1 MEKGDQG
8 KRSFVSRGMVVTA
21 CVCVFSSLIAF
32 AVDHNI
38 GTADGSFESG
48 FVGMVSEGD
57 AQIVTGHGPLLPT
70 QGGQAALLTSQPD
83 SGPAL
88 LDVDVSRI
96 RIVDFTVPAGATELR
111 LDYNFLSNEPNPSY
125 MNDRFTVRL
134 LTPGGEDVLLQED
147 TFEPAFPSVWTGYER
162 QTGFRLMRADV
173 STHASGVDLL
183 TLEIELADDGDGRLD
198 SAVFLDNL
206 HFADADDPHAAA
218 GIDYFTAAPND
229 VFPLSAAGSGD
240 DGTIVSYAWD
250 MGNGDTLV
258 GPTPFYSYSQDGIY
272 QVSLTV
278 TDDNGNQGT
287 DTLQIVVGDLGPT
300 IVSSPVLSAAEGIE
314 YNYQVTVQDPEV
326 AFGDV
331 LVYSLT
337 GAPVGMS
344 IDTANGLI
352 TWTPPTG
359 ANLSLPVA
367 VRVEDSNGLSDT
379 QAYEVSVG
387 ADIYMVATDDSA
399 RTYYARSNG
408 DGTFQPLRFVDDT
421 GHYTRGAA
429 IADFDKDGDF
439 DFVSGHGYSSPDI
452 DLYYYEKEG
461 DGFKAA
467 VFLGSLGDQL
477 NPAYDWPM
485 DMAAEDFNGDGHMD
499 FVVNGN
505 SGNMWL
511 LTNHGQITFG
521 EEIFFESGF
530 ETGNEGWGGAQ
541 CSTTM
546 ARDDATAATG
556 SWSMRLTA
564 TADGS
569 CLSNDIN
576 PASWYFRNGST
587 VSFAYRIPPGVPAG
601 LLFRAGNMYS
611 QDLGWIYLGGSST
624 ADGGVYDYPE
634 VPKVTLIDDG
644 NWHTISFD
652 VNAAVKKHWS
662 DAWYLTEFEWYTAN
676 NAVSGDQFWFDDFRV
691 TRRTYES
698 GFDIGLLENNPGSGR
713 GTDAADVDHDGNMD
727 FVRGNYS
734 SGEIHLYRGDGA
746 GGFTRSYIGNPQ
758 PSNNDPYG
766 VVTADFDS
774 DGIPDVIAVSGDWGD
789 VAFFRGN
796 GDGTF
801 QEGVYVPSLD
811 FNRHAAYGVY
821 DFDNDGNQD
830 IVSVDYN
837 GRKAWYHP
845 GNGDSSFGDRVEISG
860 LPSNTLGVAAPA
872 GRVFGQPY
880 SQLAASTDVTGTG
893 GSVDFD
899 ASDSTDDG
907 TIVHYAWDFGD
918 GTTGE
923 GDTINHTFN
932 GEGTFLVKVTITDDE
947 GKRDRSSV
955 KVTVSGTPPVAD
967 AGGPYHFGEEVAL
980 NGTWRASFDGS
991 GSSDPESGIA
1001 RYEWDFDDSDGIG
1014 VDATGSEPQHMY
1026 DVAGVYLA
1034 TLTVYNGAGQS
1045 AIATATVT
1053 VGTGATPVPVL
1064 NGPAVLNESH
1074 ASLGEWTGWFDI
1086 GASSDD
1092 NALAGYLIDWGDG
1105 NSEEIV
1111 ATLRD
1116 DFDDGDFTANPAWT
1130 ASGGTWL
1137 VENGRLHQTNTSNAW
1152 RYLQE
1157 FTGEYRDFEL
1167 ELDFRAVSTGDGYM
1181 GILFRSD
1188 NQSGT
1193 KDGFLMYS
1201 RNSWDFWRFHDWSTE
1216 ETLVDNGSGW
1226 DPGYWY
1232 HLRLRVVG
1240 GNMKLY
1246 VTPEGGTESLQVEA
1260 DDPRHTSGGI
1270 GLLSYAQS
1278 LVYDNVRITRLGS
1291 DARAVPHS
1299 YSAEGIY
1306 DIQLTATDH
1315 AGQSTISLQQV
1326 VVEAG
1331 VAPVADNGGPYE
1343 LTEADAQAGRWLLEP
1358 DLTAST
1364 DDQAIQRFTIDFGD
1378 GTTHTTAQSGSLN
1391 TGYFTAGTDLY
1402 GYDLTQASLRI
1413 IAVEDDTA
1421 LRVIDLA
1428 TGQELGRNSLNRFG
1442 QWDYSPGDGVYFK
1455 VEANKPVV
1463 VYESDF
1469 DRHSAFVP
1477 SLDQEPVGNEFIF
1490 HRDPNDGFY
1499 LFAYADSL
1507 VRVFDTSDN
1516 LVAEQ
1521 AMSAGTY
1528 WQPTIL
1534 GTTRY
1539 RVVSSGPVSM
1549 QTTGNNG
1556 YTTVPSSNG
1565 SPVGWEFQF
1574 AVVGSTTGAVAAFA
1588 HEDADLEIIDMDSGV
1603 SLHTQSVSAGQMWYQ
1618 NGLGTRRLRLVAN
1631 GDVEVWAGDT
1641 EGGDT
1646 LAYLGDDTSTTTGLG
1661 GTDFLLHEL
1670 GDGVVVFAPHDGT
1683 EVRLNGLLAD
1693 TLGQDGYLR
1702 LNATDFSGTAP
1713 HQITASQPVVIQTL
1727 GGASAYNDLGTWLG
1741 GVSTRHRY
1749 TSPGTYDLSV
1759 AATDRAGQTDTA
1771 LSTVTVSLGAPPEP
1785 VIAGP
1790 VLLDESHASN
1800 GLWNGTFDGSGSTD
1814 DFGIYEYEWVFNPAL
1829 LIDDFAGDTL
1839 DVSRWIAPTGVYQEE
1854 RIVVA
1859 GVGSWSNRY
1868 LSSVDNHDRTDGK
1881 VFQLQVR
1888 PVNLA
1893 GNQYGMWGLKNSST
1907 SNFHYN
1913 QMPHAVYFVNGAI
1926 NIYENGSNLG
1936 VKGGY
1941 TRGRLYDV
1949 RITLKTEGAIYE
1961 MKPADETVWSLL
1973 HETSTRTETPLKIGG
1988 TVHSGVF
1995 EFDNPSFGAQV
2006 IYGEMVE
2013 YGFATTGDHE
2023 VNLTVRDQALQ
2034 SSSQTVTVSV
2044 EQGAPPVADVGG
2056 PYTAEVGSF
2065 IRFDGNG
2072 SSDDTAIASY
2082 HWDFGDTSGGPGDAD
2097 LPYTSKG
2104 PNPDHFYRA
2113 AGDYPVTL
2121 TVTDNTGQ
2129 TSVDTATV
2137 SVVTGD
2143 MPVALVTPPSQAG
2156 AGGPPAYFDASQ
2168 SSDDYGIVEY
2178 RWDFDDQADSDGDGD
2193 PTNDIDAVGQRP
2205 FHTYS
2210 LITGVNGVLLS
2221 DDFEGASLDAAM
2233 WTSAG
2238 ATQDSGVLSIT
2249 GSGIWG
2255 QRYVYS
2261 TANFERER
2269 FSFTGT
2275 VQPAADGGTQRIMW
2289 GVKDSGT
2296 SGHYNA
2302 MAHAIYFD
2310 GGSLAIYE
2318 NGSGRGTVGSY
2329 VRGTTYEVRIDIK
2342 GQGADY
2348 YIREAGAAIWT
2359 ALTSYSS
2366 RNQSIA
2372 PLKIAATVS
2381 HSTATFDDFKVES
2394 LGGYVA
2400 LLTVE
2405 DGAGQTST
2413 AQVTVPVAPNL
2424 PPNVITV
2431 PWVAHDPLAPHETYN
2446 GRAIRLKGMVRD
2458 ADPVEFQ
2465 WDFGDGTSSAVTAVT
2480 NSYDLSIEHT
2490 YPDVPNDTPFVA
2502 TLKVWD
2508 SAGQMGQDNYNIV
2521 VKPQV
2526 MNTEINVA
2534 IDEGLWYLHQ
2544 TQSRRVEDGY
2554 DVGYWTSNARASA
2567 TASALQAFLVNGH
2580 LETSSHHEDPYAE
2593 TVMRGFRQLFR
2604 DLGSVDIA
2612 VQTYGE
2618 PDTNGNGI
2626 GIQTGQS
2633 SIINGR
2639 SSSSGGQPI
2648 YQGGQVMD
2656 AIASSGT
2663 PLARSITGGTNVNRR
2678 AYFDILTDMA
2688 DQYAWGQTE
2697 QGSGGGWRYGWNN
2710 SIDNSAAQWGAVGL
2724 LAAEDV
2730 FGIPVSQWVKERN
2743 LVWLGSS
2750 FNGTG
2755 FGYTAGGTSNTG
2767 APSGLVQLILDGMDT
2782 ASPMWRASENWIAE
2796 NWQTEYIKNLGNRPY
2811 YPYYAL
2817 TKSMRLAQPGPVEQ
2831 FALNGFDWFNDPELG
2846 IARTLVDDQSTD
2858 GSFPG
2863 SEWVTAQLRSAWGV
2877 IILSRSLFVQPP
2889 VADAGRDRTWAV
2901 DRSLTL
2907 DGSGSFHLDPF
2918 RSIVKYEWDFDGDG
2932 TFDHVS
2938 SEPTVEHIYA
2948 SADYPESSLPQ
2959 TITVTLRVTDNNVP
2973 ALTSS
2978 DSAEITI
2985 SIPPRPPVADVGGP
2999 YTCTQGI
3006 ACQLDGSASFDL
3018 DEPHDF
3024 IVRFGWE
3031 LDLAEVPRDFD
3042 DATGAT
3048 AQHTFIDL
3056 GTFDIGLKVW
3066 DNGFLND
3073 IDGDGEVDENE
3084 RKTDQE
3090 FTRAT
3095 VVENLGPSAVV
3106 GGPYTVDEGDD
3117 VVLNGS
3123 GADPNGDS
3131 LVYLWDL
3138 DDDGGFGDATGQNPN
3153 FNALDDGIYPIHLQV
3168 SDSLLAD
3175 AADTTVTVNNV
3186 SPTVDAG
3193 ADQSVEEGESVNF
3206 SGTFSDPGSQD
3217 THSFTWDFGDG
3228 SSVSGSLTP
3237 SHSFPEDGTYTVTLT
3252 VTDDDGGVGTDTLTV
3267 SVSNAVPL
3275 VDAGPDQ
3282 TTGEGDTTNF
3292 AGSFTDPG
3300 TVDTHTYEWDFGDG
3314 SATVSGSLTPS
3325 HTFVDNGTY
3334 TVTLTVTD
3342 SDGGVGNDTLIVA
3355 VNNAAPSVEAG
3366 SDQAIN
3372 EGDTA
3377 SFSGSFTDPG
3387 TADTHSFEW
3396 NFGDGSAPVSGS
3408 LISSHVYTDN
3418 GVYTVTLTVIDK
3430 DGGVGSDTLTVTVSN
3445 VAPVV
3450 TVPAGQTTTE
3460 GGTVTLP
3467 DATFNDV
3474 GTGDTHTATVD
3485 WGDGTVDNAAV
3496 TQGAGNGSVAL
3507 GSHGYAEDGIYTA
3520 TVSVTDDD
3528 GTVGSN
3534 SLTISVS
3541 NARPVV
3547 EAGPNQGGAPGDTIN
3562 LAPATF
3568 TDAGVEDTHT
3578 ASIDWGDGTIEAGT
3592 VTQGAGSGNVA
3603 GSHVYAADGS
3613 YTVTVTVTDDEGASA
3628 SDNFQVNLS
3637 TANVRPTAGAGGPYT
3652 TDEGGTVTFD
3662 GSGSSDPDNGP
3673 SPLSYAWDLDGD
3685 GQYDDATGVTVIL
3698 PIQPD
3703 NTSFTVGLQV
3713 SDGLL
3718 TATDTATVTVN
3729 NVAPTANAGPD
3740 QTANEGNT
3748 ANFAGSFTDPGTVD
3762 THTIEWNFGDG
3773 SAPVSGSLT
3782 PSHTYADNG
3791 VYTVTLTVTDKDG
3804 GMDTDTL
3811 TVTVGNVAPVV
3822 AVPTGQTIT
3831 EGDTVTLPDAS
3842 FTDAGTGD
3850 THTATIDWGDGTAE
3864 LGTVTQGAGN
3874 GSVALGNHIYAE
3886 DGIYTVTV
3894 SVTDDDG
3901 TLGSNSLTIS
3911 VSNARPVVEAGPNQG
3926 GAPGDTINL
3935 APATFTD
3942 AGVEDTHTATI
3953 DWGDGTTD
3961 AGTVTQGAGN
3971 GSVAGSHTYAADG
3984 NYTVT
3989 VTVTDDDGLFGSDSF
4004 QVILTTANVG
4014 PTANAGGPY
4023 TINEGQGVTL
4033 DGSASNDPDSGPSPL
4048 SYAWDL
4054 DGDGQYDDATGVTVT
4069 LPIQPDNSSFTVG
4082 LQVSDGLLT
4091 ATDTATVTVNNVAP
4105 TANAGPDQT
4114 INEGGSASFSG
4125 SFSDPGS
4132 VDTHTI
4138 EWNFGDGSAPVS
4150 GSLTPSHTYL
4160 TAGVYTVRLTVT
4172 DKDGGVGSDTLTV
4185 TVQAGAVQT
4194 IFNLSA
4200 RPKSNEVF
4208 LTWAPVAGADS
4219 YNIYRSTT
4227 SGGPYAQIASG
4238 HVCDY
4243 CAYYNPG
4250 LTNGVTYYYVV
4261 TSVKNG
4267 SESLSSNEASATP
4280 QARSSR
4286 SRR

>member
-1 MEKGDQG
+1 MFRRMKKGQSEKQ
-8 KRSFVSRGMVVTA
+8 RYSAVRRTVAVA
-21 CVCVFSSLIAF
+21 CLGLFSSLIAY

-38 GTADGSFESG
+38 GAADGSFESG
-48 FVGMVSEGD
+48 FAGMLTEGD
-57 AQIVTGHGPLLPT
+57 AQVVTGHGPLLPT

-83 SGPAL
+83 DGPAL
-88 LDVDVSRI
+88 LDTDVSRI
-96 RIVDFTVPAGATELR
+96 RIEDFTIPAGTTELR

-134 LTPGGEDVLLQED
+134 LTAGGEEILLQED
-147 TFEPAFPSVWTGYER
+147 TFEPVFPSVWTGYER
-162 QTGFRLMRADV
+162 QTGFRMMRADV
-173 STHASGVDLL
+173 SAHAGVVDLL

-218 GIDYFTAAPND
+218 GIDYFTADPDD
-229 VFPLSAAGSGD
+229 VFPLNAAGSSD
-240 DGTIVSYAWD
+240 DGTIVSYEWE

-272 QVSLTV
+272 QVTLTV

-331 LVYSLT
+331 LAYSLT
-337 GAPVGMS
+337 DAPAGMS
-344 IDTANGLI
+344 IDAASGLI
-352 TWTPPTG
+352 SWTPPTG
-359 ANLSLPVA
+359 ANLSLPVS

-379 QAYEVSVG
+379 QSYEVSVG
-387 ADIYMVATDDSA
+387 ADIYMVATDDES
-399 RTYYARSNG
+399 RVYYARSNG
-408 DGTFQPLRFVDDT
+408 DGTFQSIRFIDDT
-421 GHYTRGAA
+421 GRYTRGVA

-439 DFVSGHGYSSPDI
+439 DFVTGHGNSDPVMH
-452 DLYYYEKEG
+452 LYYYEKEG
-461 DGFKAA
+461 DGFKAP
-467 VFLGSLGDQL
+467 VHMGDLGDQL
-477 NPAYDWPM
+477 NPAGSWVM

-511 LTNHGQITFG
+511 LTNQGQINFG
-521 EEIFFESGF
+521 EETFFESGF
-530 ETGNEGWGGAQ
+530 ETGNDSWGGAQ
-541 CSTTM
+541 CSTAM
-546 ARDDATAATG
+546 ARDDTTAATG

-587 VSFAYRIPPGVPAG
+587 VSFAYRIPTGVSAG
-601 LLFRAGNMYS
+601 LLFRVRNMYS
-611 QDLGWIYLGGSST
+611 QDLGWVFLGGSPA
-624 ADGGVYDYPE
+624 ADGGAYDYPD
-634 VPKVTLIDDG
+634 VPKVSLIDDG

-652 VNAAVKKHWS
+652 VSAAVKKHWS
-662 DAWYLTEFEWYTAN
+662 DAWYLSEFEWYTAN
-676 NAVSGDQFWFDDFRV
+676 NTVSGDQFWFDDFRV
-691 TRRTYES
+691 TRRIYES
-698 GFDIGLLENNPGSGR
+698 GFDISLLENNPGSGR

-734 SGEIHLYRGDGA
+734 NGDIHLYRGDGT
-746 GGFTRSYIGNPQ
+746 GEFTRSYIGNPK

-837 GRKAWYHP
+837 GRKIWYHP
-845 GNGDSSFGDRVEISG
+845 GNGDSSFGDRLQIG
-860 LPSNTLGVAAPA
+860 TTPSNTLGVAAPA

-880 SQLAASTDVTGTG
+880 SQLIASTDVTGTG
-893 GSVDFD
+893 GTVDFD
-899 ASDSTDDG
+899 ASASTDDG
-907 TIVHYAWDFGD
+907 AIIHYAWDFGD
-918 GTTGE
+918 
-923 GDTINHTFN
+923 
-932 GEGTFLVKVTITDDE
+932 

-967 AGGPYHFGEEVAL
+967 AGGPYHFGEDVAL
-980 NGTWRASFDGS
+980 NGTWRAVFDGK

-1001 RYEWDFDDSDGIG
+1001 RYEWDFDDADGIG
-1014 VDATGSEPQHMY
+1014 VDATGAAPEHGYSTS
-1026 DVAGVYLA
+1026 GTYLA
-1034 TLTVYNGAGQS
+1034 TLTVYNGAGQP
-1045 AIATATVT
+1045 ATATATVT
-1053 VGTGATPVPVL
+1053 VGTGTTPVPVL

-1092 NALAGYLIDWGDG
+1092 SALASYQIDWGDG
-1105 NSEEIV
+1105 SSEEIV

-1130 ASGGTWL
+1130 TSGGTWL

-1157 FTGEYRDFEL
+1157 LSGDYRDFEL
-1167 ELDFRAVSTGDGYM
+1167 ELDFRGVSTGDGYLA
-1181 GILFRSD
+1181 ILFRSD
-1188 NQSGT
+1188 NQPGT
-1193 KDGFLMYS
+1193 SNGFMMYS
-1201 RNSWDFWRFHDWSTE
+1201 RDSWDFWRLRDWSSD
-1216 ETLVDNGSGW
+1216 ETLVDDGSGW

-1246 VTPEGGTESLQVEA
+1246 VTPDGGTETLQLEA
-1260 DDPRHTSGGI
+1260 DDPRHSKGGI
-1270 GLLSYAQS
+1270 GLMSYAQS
-1278 LVYDNVRITRLGS
+1278 LVYDNVRITRLSS
-1291 DARAVPHS
+1291 DGRSVPHR
-1299 YSAEGIY
+1299 YAAAGVY
-1306 DIQLTATDH
+1306 DIQLTTTDH
-1315 AGQSTISLQQV
+1315 AGQSATSSQQV

-1331 VAPVADNGGPYE
+1331 AAPIANNGGPYE

-1364 DDQAIQRFTIDFGD
+1364 DDLAIQRFTVDFGD
-1378 GTTHTTAQSGSLN
+1378 GTTYTTAQASSLR

-1402 GYDLTQASLRI
+1402 GYDLSQASLRI

-1421 LRVIDLA
+1421 LRVIDLE
-1428 TGQELGRNSLNRFG
+1428 TGRELGRNSLNRFG

-1463 VYESDF
+1463 VYETDF

-1477 SLDQEPVGNEFIF
+1477 SLDLEPVGNEFIF

-1507 VRVFDTSDN
+1507 VRVFDTGDN
-1516 LVAEQ
+1516 LIAER
-1521 AMSAGTY
+1521 AMSADTY
-1528 WQPTIL
+1528 WRPTLL

-1539 RVVSSGPVSM
+1539 RVVSSGPISM
-1549 QTTGNNG
+1549 QTTGWNG

-1565 SPVGWEFQF
+1565 SPVGREFQF
-1574 AVVGSTTGAVAAFA
+1574 AVYEHTTGAVAVFA
-1588 HEDADLEIIDMDSGV
+1588 HEDADLELIDMDSGV
-1603 SLHTQSVSAGQMWYQ
+1603 SLHIQSVSAGQMWYQ
-1618 NGLGTRRLRLVAN
+1618 NGLGTRRLRLVSN
-1631 GDVEVWAGDT
+1631 GNVEVWAGDT

-1646 LAYLGDDTSTTTGLG
+1646 LTDLGDDTSMTTGRG
-1661 GTDFLLHEL
+1661 GTDFLLHQL
-1670 GDGVVVFAPHDGT
+1670 GEGVIVFAPHDGT
-1683 EVRLNGLLAD
+1683 EVRMDGLLVG
-1693 TLGQDGYLR
+1693 TLKRDGFLR
-1702 LNATDFSGTAP
+1702 LNQTDFSGSAP
-1713 HQITASQPVVIQTL
+1713 HHRITTSQPVVIQTL
-1727 GGASAYNDLGTWLG
+1727 GEANAYNDLGTWLG

-1749 TSPGTYDLSV
+1749 TSPGTYDLIV

-1790 VLLDESHASN
+1790 ILLDESHASN
-1800 GLWNGTFDGSGSTD
+1800 GLWNDTFDGSGSTD
-1814 DFGIYEYEWVFNPAL
+1814 DFGIYEYEWVFDPSL

-1839 DVSRWIAPTGVYQEE
+1839 DASRWIASTGVYQED
-1854 RIVVA
+1854 RIVMTGA
-1859 GVGSWSNRY
+1859 GSWSNRY

-1881 VFQLQVR
+1881 VFQFQIR

-1913 QMPHAVYFVNGAI
+1913 QMPHAVYFRNGLI
-1926 NIYENGSNLG
+1926 RIYENGSDLG
-1936 VKGGY
+1936 NKGGY
-1941 TRGRLYDV
+1941 TRGQRYDV

-1961 MKPADETVWSLL
+1961 MKPANEVAWGLL
-1973 HETSTRTETPLKIGG
+1973 YETSTRTETPLKIGG
-1988 TVHSGVF
+1988 VVNAGVF

-2006 IYGEMVE
+2006 IYGDVVE
-2013 YGFATTGDHE
+2013 HGFATTGDHE
-2023 VNLTVRDQALQ
+2023 VKLTVRDQALQ
-2034 SSSQTVTVSV
+2034 SSSQTMTVSV
-2044 EQGAPPVADVGG
+2044 EQGAPPVAVAGG

-2065 IRFDGNG
+2065 IRFNGSG

-2082 HWDFGDTSGGPGDAD
+2082 HWDFGDSTGGPGDAD
-2097 LPYTSKG
+2097 LPYTGKG

-2113 AGDYPVTL
+2113 AGDYSVTL

-2129 TSVDTATV
+2129 TSVDTVVVT
-2137 SVVTGD
+2137 VVTGD

-2168 SSDDYGIVEY
+2168 SSDDYGIIEY

-2193 PTNDIDAVGQRP
+2193 PTNDIDAVGPRP
-2205 FHTYS
+2205 FHTYN
-2210 LITGVNGVLLS
+2210 LTTGSNGTLLS
-2221 DDFEGASLDAAM
+2221 DDFAGASLDAVK
-2233 WTSAG
+2233 WISAG
-2238 ATQDSGVLSIT
+2238 ATQSGGVLSIT

-2261 TANFERER
+2261 TDNFDRER
-2269 FSFTGT
+2269 VSFTGK

-2289 GVKDSGT
+2289 GVKDSGA
-2296 SGHYNA
+2296 SGHYNV

-2310 GGSLAIYE
+2310 SGSLAIYE

-2329 VRGTTYEVRIDIK
+2329 VRGTTYEVRVDIK
-2342 GQGADY
+2342 TQGADY
-2348 YIREAGAAIWT
+2348 YIREEGAATWT

-2446 GRAIRLKGMVRD
+2446 GKSIHLKGIVRD
-2458 ADPVEFQ
+2458 ADPVDYQ
-2465 WDFGDGTSSAVTAVT
+2465 WDFGDGTSSAVTPVA
-2480 NSYDLSIEHT
+2480 NRYDLSIEHT

-2626 GIQTGQS
+2626 GLQTGQS

-2663 PLARSITGGTNVNRR
+2663 PLARSITGGTNVKRR
-2678 AYFDILTDMA
+2678 AYFDILTDMS
-2688 DQYAWGQTE
+2688 DQFAWGQTE
-2697 QGSGGGWRYGWNN
+2697 QGSGGGWRYSWNN
-2710 SIDNSAAQWGAVGL
+2710 SIDNSAAQWGAIGL
-2724 LAAEDV
+2724 LAAQDI
-2730 FGIPVSQWVKERN
+2730 FGIPTPQWVKDRN
-2743 LVWLGSS
+2743 LVWLGRS

-2755 FGYTAGGTSNTG
+2755 FGYTTGGTTSAG
-2767 APSGLVQLILDGMDT
+2767 APSGLVQLIFSGKET
-2782 ASPMWRASENWIAE
+2782 ANPMWRATESWLAE
-2796 NWQTEYIKNLGNRPY
+2796 GWETEYIKNPDNRPY
-2811 YPYYAL
+2811 YAYYAL
-2817 TKSMRLAQPGPVEQ
+2817 TKAMRLAQPGSVVK
-2831 FALNGFDWFNDPELG
+2831 FRLNDFDWFNDPDTG
-2846 IARTLVDDQSTD
+2846 IARTLLDDQSD
-2858 GSFPG
+2858 NGQFPG
-2863 SEWVTAQLRSAWGV
+2863 SAWITAQLRSAWGV
-2877 IILSRSLFVQPP
+2877 IILSRTLFVQPP

-2901 DRSLTL
+2901 DRPLTF
-2907 DGSGSFHLDPF
+2907 DGSGSFHLDSF
-2918 RSIVKYEWDFDGDG
+2918 RSIIKYEWDFNGDG
-2932 TFDHVS
+2932 EFDHVS
-2938 SEPTVEHIYA
+2938 SSSTTEHTYS

-2959 TITVTLRVTDNNVP
+2959 TFTVTLRVTDNNVP

-2978 DSAEITI
+2978 DTTEITI

-3006 ACQLDGSASFDL
+3006 PCQLDGSASFDL

-3066 DNGFLND
+3066 GNGFLND
-3073 IDGDGEVDENE
+3073 IDADGEVDENE

-3095 VVENLGPSAVV
+3095 VVENLGPSAAV
-3106 GGPYTVDEGDD
+3106 GGPYTVDEGDA
-3117 VVLNGS
+3117 VVLNGN
-3123 GADPNGDS
+3123 GTDPNGDP

-3138 DDDGGFGDATGQNPN
+3138 DDDGGFDDATGQISN
-3153 FNALDDGIYPIHLQV
+3153 FNGLDDGVYSIHLQV
-3168 SDSLLAD
+3168 SDSLLDDTAG
-3175 AADTTVTVNNV
+3175 TTVTVNNV
-3186 SPTVDAG
+3186 APMADAG
-3193 ADQSVEEGESVNF
+3193 ADQTVNEGDSVNF
-3206 SGTFSDPGSQD
+3206 VGSFTDPGTAD
-3217 THSFTWDFGDG
+3217 THTIEWDFGDG
-3228 SSVSGSLTP
+3228 NSASGSLTP
-3237 SHSFPEDGTYTVTLT
+3237 SHSYTEDGTYTVTIT
-3252 VTDDDGGVGTDTLTV
+3252 VTDDDGGAGTDTLTV
-3267 SVSNAVPL
+3267 TVNNAAPL

-3282 TTGEGDTTNF
+3282 TSSEGDTINF

-3300 TVDTHTYEWDFGDG
+3300 TV
-3314 SATVSGSLTPS
+3314 
-3325 HTFVDNGTY
+3325 
-3334 TVTLTVTD
+3334 
-3342 SDGGVGNDTLIVA
+3342 
-3355 VNNAAPSVEAG
+3355 
-3366 SDQAIN
+3366 
-3372 EGDTA
+3372 
-3377 SFSGSFTDPG
+3377 
-3387 TADTHSFEW
+3387 
-3396 NFGDGSAPVSGS
+3396 
-3408 LISSHVYTDN
+3408 
-3418 GVYTVTLTVIDK
+3418 
-3430 DGGVGSDTLTVTVSN
+3430 
-3445 VAPVV
+3445 
-3450 TVPAGQTTTE
+3450 
-3460 GGTVTLP
+3460 
-3467 DATFNDV
+3467 
-3474 GTGDTHTATVD
+3474 
-3485 WGDGTVDNAAV
+3485 
-3496 TQGAGNGSVAL
+3496 TQGAGSGSVAL
-3507 GSHGYAEDGIYTA
+3507 GSHTYAEDG
-3520 TVSVTDDD
+3520 S
-3528 GTVGSN
+3528 
-3534 SLTISVS
+3534 
-3541 NARPVV
+3541 
-3547 EAGPNQGGAPGDTIN
+3547 
-3562 LAPATF
+3562 
-3568 TDAGVEDTHT
+3568 
-3578 ASIDWGDGTIEAGT
+3578 
-3592 VTQGAGSGNVA
+3592 
-3603 GSHVYAADGS
+3603 
-3613 YTVTVTVTDDEGASA
+3613 
-3628 SDNFQVNLS
+3628 
-3637 TANVRPTAGAGGPYT
+3637 
-3652 TDEGGTVTFD
+3652 
-3662 GSGSSDPDNGP
+3662 
-3673 SPLSYAWDLDGD
+3673 
-3685 GQYDDATGVTVIL
+3685 
-3698 PIQPD
+3698 
-3703 NTSFTVGLQV
+3703 
-3713 SDGLL
+3713 
-3718 TATDTATVTVN
+3718 
-3729 NVAPTANAGPD
+3729 
-3740 QTANEGNT
+3740 
-3748 ANFAGSFTDPGTVD
+3748 
-3762 THTIEWNFGDG
+3762 
-3773 SAPVSGSLT
+3773 
-3782 PSHTYADNG
+3782 
-3791 VYTVTLTVTDKDG
+3791 
-3804 GMDTDTL
+3804 
-3811 TVTVGNVAPVV
+3811 
-3822 AVPTGQTIT
+3822 
-3831 EGDTVTLPDAS
+3831 
-3842 FTDAGTGD
+3842 
-3850 THTATIDWGDGTAE
+3850 
-3864 LGTVTQGAGN
+3864 
-3874 GSVALGNHIYAE
+3874 
-3886 DGIYTVTV
+3886 YTVTV

-3901 TLGSNSLTIS
+3901 AAGSNSLTIT
-3911 VSNARPVVEAGPNQG
+3911 VNNAAPVVEAGPDQT
-3926 GAPGDTINL
+3926 GAPGDTIAL

-3953 DWGDGTTD
+3953 DWGDGTIEP
-3961 AGTVTQGAGN
+3961 GTVTQGAGS
-3971 GSVAGSHTYAADG
+3971 GSVAGSHVYAADG

-3989 VTVTDDDGLFGSDSF
+3989 VTVTDDEGASASDSL
-4004 QVILTTANVG
+4004 QVNLSTANVG
-4014 PTANAGGPY
+4014 PTAEAAGPY
-4023 TINEGQGVTL
+4023 TINEGEGVTL
-4033 DGSASNDPDSGPSPL
+4033 DGSGSNDPDSGPSPL

-4054 DGDGQYDDATGVTVT
+4054 DGDGQYDDASGVTVT
-4069 LPIQPDNSSFTVG
+4069 LPIQPDDASFTVG
-4082 LQVSDGLLT
+4082 LEVSDGLLT

-4105 TANAGPDQT
+4105 SANAGPDQT
-4114 INEGGSASFSG
+4114 INEGDTANFSG
-4125 SFSDPGS
+4125 SFTDPGS

-4150 GSLTPSHTYL
+4150 GSLTLSHVYADNGVYTVTLIVTDKDGGIGSDILTVTVNNVAPSVDAGADQMFNEGDTANFSGSFTDPGSVDTHTIEWNFGDGSATVNGSLTPSHTYP
-4160 TAGVYTVRLTVT
+4160 TAGVYTVTLIIT

-4208 LTWAPVAGADS
+4208 LTWTPVAGADS
-4219 YNIYRSTT
+4219 YNVYRSTT
-4227 SGGPYAQIASG
+4227 PGGPYAQIASG

-4250 LTNGVTYYYVV
+4250 LINGVTYYYVV
-4261 TSVKNG
+4261 TSVSGG